1 MNLIEIVDTFVRK
14 HPILGPLIIT
24 VIAIGIFAS
33 SINSYMLI
41 MKIKKFRS
49 KKGGNHDGAGHH
61 RHRA

>member
-1 MNLIEIVDTFVRK
+1 MNLIEIVDALVKK

-24 VIAIGIFAS
+24 VIAVGIFAS

-41 MKIKKFRS
+41 MKIKKFSS
-49 KKGGNHDGAGHH
+49 KKKKNHDGAGHH